1 MKHTL
6 FSTYVHQAEI
16 QPPGNKGRLQSLNKE
31 LKHEIQVLQKEDLVG
46 QAWSKENYRHG
57 YTSYGSLDRLFDF
70 SPTFME
76 LQGAIT
82 KEVKKYLKT
91 MGAQASHRDLF
102 MSSMWVNVMPP
113 GSYHTM
119 HIHPFSVV
127 SGTYYLEVS
136 PTTSPLKIEDP
147 RMGFLMNAPQMRA
160 LAKPEQQ
167 RFFEVHPKVGEVVL
181 FESWLRHEVP
191 ENRSKSPR
199 VSISFNYDWLK

>member
-16 QPPGNKGRLQSLNKE
+16 QPQGPKNRLKSLNQE
-31 LKHEIQVLQKEDLVG
+31 LGHEVQVLKNEDLAG
-46 QAWSKENYRHG
+46 QKWSKENYRHG
-57 YTSYGSLDRLFDF
+57 YTSYGSVDRLFDV

-76 LQGAIT
+76 LQTAIT
-82 KEVKKYLKT
+82 GQLKKYLVAL
-91 MGAQASHRDLF
+91 GAQASVKDLV

-127 SGTYYLEVS
+127 SGTYYLDVS
-136 PTTSPLKIEDP
+136 KETSALKLEDP
-147 RMGFLMNAPQMRA
+147 RMGQLMNAPQPKA
-160 LAKPEQQ
+160 SAKPEQQ
-167 RFFEVHPKVGEVVL
+167 RFFSLFPKVGEVVL

-191 ENRSKSPR
+191 ENKAQKPR